1 MMKMGLLNIFIESMH
16 FQRDGL
22 ADGIIHFSKSSI
34 GKNIEKIGED
44 VYKSSLLLKI
54 WSHSF
59 GRSDKTG
66 WMISLT
72 GFLH

>member
-1 MMKMGLLNIFIESMH
+1 MSGKDVLKKSESILLAKKIFIESMH

-44 VYKSSLLLKI
+44 VILVRIKV
-54 WSHSF
+54 
-59 GRSDKTG
+59 
-66 WMISLT
+66 
-72 GFLH
+72 

>member
-1 MMKMGLLNIFIESMH
+1 MLKMGLLNIFIESMH

-44 VYKSSLLLKI
+44 VYKSSLLLKN
-54 WSHSF
+54 
-59 GRSDKTG
+59 
-66 WMISLT
+66 MEP
-72 GFLH
+72 